1 MKFPEFIQRFL
12 SNMLYPLY
20 GKTKRPQKVD
30 NVEPVGNSHY
40 EEYFMEHA
48 SIKNVD

>member
-20 GKTKRPQKVD
+20 GKTKRLPKVN
-30 NVEPVGNSHY
+30 NVEPVGNPHY
-40 EEYFMEHA
+40 EQYFMENA
-48 SIKNVD
+48 SIENVD